1 MGHVHQFQVLSETP
15 LIAHVGSMERTDFG
29 EAGQPKVFALLEA
42 SGGRLSWE
50 FFDLPVKPLCDIAID
65 KSSDP
70 PDGMMDGIRCWLEAY
85 ALKQPLANSIVRVA
99 ITVSEAAAHAV
110 DTAEVARL
118 LVKDMDV
125 SNCVGVHAIV
135 VSRRQLRDATIT
147 EKIDPR
153 AAFNKWLERNVADQA
168 VRDEMAKAG
177 LRIIDERSC
186 G

>member
-1 MGHVHQFQVLSETP
+1 
-15 LIAHVGSMERTDFG
+15 
-29 EAGQPKVFALLEA
+29 
-42 SGGRLSWE
+42 
-50 FFDLPVKPLCDIAID
+50 
-65 KSSDP
+65 
-70 PDGMMDGIRCWLEAY
+70 MMDGIRCWLEAY